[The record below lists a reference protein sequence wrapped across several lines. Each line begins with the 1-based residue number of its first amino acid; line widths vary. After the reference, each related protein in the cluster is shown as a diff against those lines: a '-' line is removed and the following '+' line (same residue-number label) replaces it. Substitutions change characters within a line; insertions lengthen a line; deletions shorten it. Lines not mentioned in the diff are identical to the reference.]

1 MPRMAI
7 FELELRAIESLPG
20 APGTVAPSF
29 INEKKEAPYTL
40 NSINTIWNDSA
51 KIPSSVNFF
60 NSYLPL
66 R

>member
-40 NSINTIWNDSA
+40 NSINTI
-51 KIPSSVNFF
+51 
-60 NSYLPL
+60 
-66 R
+66 